1 MYWRGIVCLVY
12 DYLLIL
18 YHMQMFKE
26 KANMLIQYS
35 SQELE
40 ATDIRKI
47 LFYIITY
54 SRLSFCNST
63 STVEI
68 YFSLIICLWFKQFM
82 FILLQKCKKF
92 ENYI

>member
-1 MYWRGIVCLVY
+1 MCLVY

-35 SQELE
+35 SQEQE

-47 LFYIITY
+47 LFYIISY
-54 SRLSFCNST
+54 SRL
-63 STVEI
+63 
-68 YFSLIICLWFKQFM
+68 
-82 FILLQKCKKF
+82 
-92 ENYI
+92 